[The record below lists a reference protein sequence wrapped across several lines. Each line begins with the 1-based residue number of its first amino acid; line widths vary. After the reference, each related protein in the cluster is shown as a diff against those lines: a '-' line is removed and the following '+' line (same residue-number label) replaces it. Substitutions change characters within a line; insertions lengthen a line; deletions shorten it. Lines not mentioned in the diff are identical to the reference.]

1 MADRLEHIRRAVP
14 VLDIGAINQ
23 RANQQAKDIGHD
35 VALAPLDLLAR
46 VIAVNTAAFRG
57 FHALA
62 IFMELF
68 LPDIDGMEMVNWLVE
83 QKIRSRFIM
92 TAKITPELA
101 VPAVLLAEAANL
113 FKVKVLAHPVRVEE
127 IQISLQAE

>member
-1 MADRLEHIRRAVP
+1 
-14 VLDIGAINQ
+14 
-23 RANQQAKDIGHD
+23 
-35 VALAPLDLLAR
+35 
-46 VIAVNTAAFRG
+46 
-57 FHALA
+57 
-62 IFMELF
+62 MELF

-113 FKVKVLAHPVRVEE
+113 FKVEVLAHPVRVEE